1 MPPSDLPKPLLIA
14 GPTASGKSAYAL
26 AAAARTP
33 SVIINADSMQVY
45 RDLAVITARP
55 SPDEESQAPHRLY
68 GHVDGA
74 DAYSAGRFVRDVAL
88 VLAEARVKDLRPIVV
103 GGTGLYFRALLEGL
117 SPVPP
122 IPEAVRIHWRGAA
135 SRLGAARLHEILT
148 QRDPEMASRLR
159 PSDPQRI
166 ARALEVLDATGRSLA
181 DWQRQPGEPLL
192 DPETC
197 ERVVIMPPRAEIYA
211 RADARF
217 DAMVAAGALGEVR
230 ALAARKLDP
239 SLPAM
244 RALGVPQLIAHLAG
258 ALSIEEAVATAKLET
273 RHYIKRQ
280 SVWLRRNMNAWNNRN
295 AQ

>member
-45 RDLAVITARP
+45 RDLAMITARP